1 MAAMIMIA
9 AAPVSIAH
17 ADLVSYS
24 FTAQTTD
31 FGPGN
36 DTLIGS
42 FSLDTTVA
50 PQPIDPN
57 APIQAG
63 AVFHAVRSLTVSVGG
78 LNLTWTGSA
87 SDDLFINHHFFPN
100 APDAFFY
107 FPRSLAVP
115 RLQIS
120 LDSHLRL
127 PASLSI

>member
-9 AAPVSIAH
+9 AARVSIAD

-24 FTAQTTD
+24 FTAHTTD

-63 AVFHAVRSLTVSVGG
+63 AVFHAVRSVDRFCRRPQSYLDRIG
-78 LNLTWTGSA
+78 L
-87 SDDLFINHHFFPN
+87 
-100 APDAFFY
+100 
-107 FPRSLAVP
+107 R
-115 RLQIS
+115 
-120 LDSHLRL
+120 
-127 PASLSI
+127 